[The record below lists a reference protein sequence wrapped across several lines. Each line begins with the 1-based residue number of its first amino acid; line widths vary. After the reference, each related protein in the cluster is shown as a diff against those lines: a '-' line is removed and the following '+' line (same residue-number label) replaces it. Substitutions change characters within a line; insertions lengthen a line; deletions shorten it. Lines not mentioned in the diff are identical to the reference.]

1 MKISEELKYRN
12 LFYQTTLKN
21 IEDLD
26 NKKFTFYL
34 GVDPSADSMTV
45 GHLAVLMLAKHLIKN
60 GNKAFL
66 LIGGATGLIG
76 DPDGK
81 KQERELLPISEINKN
96 KKSIVSQYKNI
107 IKGQSFTLVDNY
119 DWFKNMGYLEFLRDF
134 GKKVPLRTML
144 GRDFVQ
150 SRIGEDSGGL
160 SYAEFSYSL
169 IQGYDF
175 YHLNEKYGV
184 NLQVSGAD
192 QWGNSIA
199 GVDLTRRVNG
209 NEVNVLSIP
218 LIINKQTG
226 IKFGKTE
233 AGAVWL
239 DPKKTSVT
247 MFYQFWINQ
256 PDEDAIDFLKT
267 YTMLEINEIEKIAKK
282 QIENP
287 KSRIAQKKLAYEV
300 TRMIHGEKS
309 AAVAQDI
316 TETLIGI
323 KSLKELGLK
332 TKMELVKEIPF
343 IKVHKNSSVLD
354 ILVDTKL
361 AQSKTEA
368 RNFLKSNAISI
379 NNEKISEEILDTANF
394 VKGLALLRKG
404 KAYRDSALIQLR

>member
-1 MKISEELKYRN
+1 MVRSK
-12 LFYQTTLKN
+12 
-21 IEDLD
+21 
-26 NKKFTFYL
+26 
-34 GVDPSADSMTV
+34 
-45 GHLAVLMLAKHLIKN
+45 
-60 GNKAFL
+60 
-66 LIGGATGLIG
+66 
-76 DPDGK
+76 
-81 KQERELLPISEINKN
+81 
-96 KKSIVSQYKNI
+96 KNI

-150 SRIGEDSGGL
+150 SRIGEDGGGL

-256 PDEDAIDFLKT
+256 PDEDSIDFLKI

-282 QIENP
+282 QIDNP

-316 TETLIGI
+316 TETLIGT
-323 KSLKELGLK
+323 KSLKELGIK

-379 NNEKISEEILDTANF
+379 NNVKISEEILDTANF

>member
-1 MKISEELKYRN
+1 
-12 LFYQTTLKN
+12 
-21 IEDLD
+21 
-26 NKKFTFYL
+26 
-34 GVDPSADSMTV
+34 
-45 GHLAVLMLAKHLIKN
+45 
-60 GNKAFL
+60 
-66 LIGGATGLIG
+66 
-76 DPDGK
+76 
-81 KQERELLPISEINKN
+81 
-96 KKSIVSQYKNI
+96 
-107 IKGQSFTLVDNY
+107 
-119 DWFKNMGYLEFLRDF
+119 
-134 GKKVPLRTML
+134 
-144 GRDFVQ
+144 
-150 SRIGEDSGGL
+150 
-160 SYAEFSYSL
+160 
-169 IQGYDF
+169 
-175 YHLNEKYGV
+175 
-184 NLQVSGAD
+184 
-192 QWGNSIA
+192 
-199 GVDLTRRVNG
+199 
-209 NEVNVLSIP
+209 VLSIP

-239 DPKKTSVT
+239 DSKKTSVT

-256 PDEDAIDFLKT
+256 PDEDAIEFLKT

-316 TETLIGI
+316 TETLTGT

-379 NNEKISEEILDTANF
+379 NNEKISEEILDSANF